1 MFVSNNE
8 EKLSFLEKM
17 KCDKCEGVLLEIHSQ
32 VWAVVNPQASNF

>member
-17 KCDKCEGVLLEIHSQ
+17 KCDKCDGVLLEIHSQ
-32 VWAVVNPQASNF
+32 VWAVVNPQASK